1 MRLWCGV
8 LVVAAGDCA
17 SLPHIGLGRALANEA
32 VAATV
37 AATVAAAVALHVAEA
52 SPKLRIE

>member
-8 LVVAAGDCA
+8 LVVAAGGCA
-17 SLPHIGLGRALANEA
+17 SLPHIGFGRALTNEA
-32 VAATV
+32 V